1 MLDTGLHPRPASPS
15 SLSPLFPPNS
25 IDESYASTYLPS
37 RRGETLRE
45 LHDRADCFI
54 EAWTARV
61 EEMGVRCVV
70 VFAHAASVIALGRA
84 VSLLF
89 PGFRLNPNDAVGMV
103 VLTQATVDWGQEP

>member
-1 MLDTGLHPRPASPS
+1 M
-15 SLSPLFPPNS
+15 
-25 IDESYASTYLPS
+25 
-37 RRGETLRE
+37 
-45 LHDRADCFI
+45 
-54 EAWTARV
+54 
-61 EEMGVRCVV
+61 RCVV